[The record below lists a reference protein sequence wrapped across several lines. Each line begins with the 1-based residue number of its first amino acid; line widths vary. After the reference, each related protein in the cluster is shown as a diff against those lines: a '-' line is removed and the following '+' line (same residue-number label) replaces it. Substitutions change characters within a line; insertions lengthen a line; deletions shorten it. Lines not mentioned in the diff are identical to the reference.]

1 MSCPCD
7 KLIHPPGL
15 VIPAGL
21 DIIPRQI
28 ASFPEFRRAMLAAI
42 RSQDALT
49 NWRAR
54 GEDDLG
60 IMLLEMWAYV
70 CDALAFYDEVIAHE
84 AYLRTA
90 RLRPSL
96 RRLVDLLG
104 YVPGPAVAASVKLAL
119 FAEGRQPVKIPAG
132 TAFRSGSFDS
142 ERPQVF
148 EAQSD
153 VTIHPLTNEWTVEP
167 ARPETIGVDNP
178 SYLLLDPGTA
188 KLKAEDIVLVRDTD
202 GDAQTQVRT
211 VSNVATIDG
220 ADGGQYVQVDFDNSL
235 SLTSDTKLDNIK
247 LLTPSQTASLWTMT
261 SWPAINSS
269 GNPVYY
275 SPRDT
280 SPGEAFMEQAY
291 TANTKLTLD
300 GLYRQI
306 KPGMFII
313 VAKGEEYRW
322 FKVNSVT
329 ESMIEIIE
337 ADADTGT
344 PAVTVPVTR
353 LVLDTT
359 LNNATRRDTACRVW
373 TNDDRAEIIV
383 YYSFSDGG
391 TVTAEAGARL
401 EPNGNLKLMGPIET
415 PEDEQDPSRFFLED
429 KNESGVEV
437 EGQLDFAEEE
447 LNLDS
452 GTTWDPSLVHPVQVY
467 GNVVSATRGET
478 VSGEVLGS
486 GDASAANQSFT
497 LKKKPLTYV
506 SSPTADNES
515 GVAST
520 LEIYVNGIRW
530 EEVSSFFGVGSD
542 QEVYIVR
549 QNDDGEAI
557 ITFGDGQRGARLPSG
572 TGNVVANY
580 RYGAGAASP
589 PAGSIT
595 QIAKP
600 VKGLQSVKNPVAAS
614 GGDDAE
620 MSENIRTYAPDSALI
635 LGRAVSIK
643 DMEAVAA
650 GVAGVRAVRAEWRWH
665 STRQRPVVQI
675 WYIGEE
681 GIEKNISQTLH
692 GLSDPTVP
700 IDVKRAD
707 GEPVKLSIDVE
718 IDPGYVE
725 DDVLADV
732 RDALMNEETGLL
744 APERIGIGQPL
755 FRSQIFWKI
764 LEIPGTEGILGIQW
778 NDQFLDSF
786 AVKPEAG
793 EYFDLEEG
801 TLLLNGKDEGDA
813 Q

>member
-1 MSCPCD
+1 MNCPCD

-21 DIIPRQI
+21 DTIPRQI

-70 CDALAFYDEVIAHE
+70 CDVLAFYDEVIAHE

-104 YVPGPAVAASVKLAL
+104 YVPGLAVAASVKLAL
-119 FAEGRQPVKIPAG
+119 FAEGRQPVMIPAG

-142 ERPQVF
+142 EQPQVF
-148 EAQSD
+148 ELGSD
-153 VTIHPLTNEWTVEP
+153 VTIHPLTNKWTIEP
-167 ARPETIGVDNP
+167 ARPETIGADNP

-211 VSNVATIDG
+211 VSNVSKIDG
-220 ADGGQYVQVDFDNSL
+220 ADGSKYVQVSFGKSL
-235 SLTSDTKLDNIK
+235 SLTSNTKLDNIK

-261 SWPAINSS
+261 SSPAINSTSREPRLYS
-269 GNPVYY
+269 GNP
-275 SPRDT
+275 SNPSKAARW
-280 SPGEAFMEQAY
+280 QAY

-322 FKVNSVT
+322 FKVNSVS
-329 ESMIEIIE
+329 EIMIAIIE
-337 ADADTGT
+337 ADAATST
-344 PAVTVPVTR
+344 PAVNVPVTR

-391 TVTAEAGARL
+391 AVTAEAGTRL
-401 EPNGNLKLMGPIET
+401 EPNGKLELMGPIET
-415 PEDEQDPSRFFLED
+415 PEDEQNPSRFFLED

-437 EGQLDFAEEE
+437 EGKLDFAEEE

-467 GNVVSATRGET
+467 GNVISATRGET

-486 GDASAANQSFT
+486 GDASMANQSFT

-542 QEVYIVR
+542 EEVYIVR

-557 ITFGDGQRGARLPSG
+557 ITFGDGERGARLPSG
-572 TGNVVANY
+572 TGNVIANY

-600 VKGLQSVKNPVAAS
+600 VKGLQSVKNPVATS

-620 MSENIRTYAPDSALI
+620 TSENIRTYAPDSALI

-681 GIEKNISQTLH
+681 GIENNISQTLH

-700 IDVKRAD
+700 IDVKRAE
-707 GEPVKLSIDVE
+707 GVPAKLSIDVD

-725 DDVLADV
+725 DNVLADV

-764 LEIPGTEGILGIQW
+764 LEISGTEGILGIQW
-778 NDQFLDSF
+778 NDQVLDSF

-793 EYFDLEEG
+793 KYFDLEEG
-801 TLLLNGKDEGDA
+801 TLLLNGKGNNAE
-813 Q
+813 

>member
-15 VIPAGL
+15 FIPAGL

-28 ASFPEFRRAMLAAI
+28 ASFPEFRRAMLAGI
-42 RSQDALT
+42 RGQDALA

-104 YVPGPAVAASVKLAL
+104 YVPGPAVASSVKLAL
-119 FAEGRQPVKIPAG
+119 FAEGRQPMTVPAG

-142 ERPQVF
+142 EQPQIF

-153 VTIHPLTNEWTVEP
+153 VTIHPLTNKWTVEP
-167 ARPETIGVDNP
+167 ARPEAIGVDNP

-211 VSNVATIDG
+211 VSSVATVDG
-220 ADGGQYVQVDFDNSL
+220 ADGSQYAQVDFDNALSL
-235 SLTSDTKLDNIK
+235 SSDTKLVNIR
-247 LLTPSQTASLWTMT
+247 LLKPSQTASLWTMT
-261 SWPAINSS
+261 SWPAINSTSRGPRPYS
-269 GNPVYY
+269 GNP
-275 SPRDT
+275 SN
-280 SPGEAFMEQAY
+280 PGEAFMEQAY

-322 FKVNSVT
+322 FKVNSVS
-329 ESMIEIIE
+329 EIMIAIIE

-353 LVLDTT
+353 LVLDTM
-359 LNNATRRDTACRVW
+359 LNNATRKSGSENW

-383 YYSFSDGG
+383 HYSFSDGG
-391 TVTAEAGARL
+391 TVTAEAGTRL
-401 EPNGNLKLMGPIET
+401 EPKGKLELIGPIET
-415 PEDEQDPSRFFLED
+415 PENEQSPSRFLLED
-429 KNESGVEV
+429 KNQSGVEV
-437 EGQLDFAEEE
+437 AGQLSFAEEE

-520 LEIYVNGIRW
+520 LEIYVDGIRW
-530 EEVSSFFGVGSD
+530 EEVPSFFGVGSD
-542 QEVYIVR
+542 EEVYMVR

-572 TGNVVANY
+572 TGNVIANY

-600 VKGLQSVKNPVAAS
+600 VKGLQSVRNPVAAF

-620 MSENIRTYAPDSALI
+620 TSENIRTYAPDSALI
-635 LGRAVSIK
+635 LGRAVSIQ

-707 GEPVKLSIDVE
+707 GKPVKLSIDVD
-718 IDPGYVE
+718 IDPRYVE

-732 RDALMNEETGLL
+732 RDALMNKETGLL

-764 LEIPGTEGILGIQW
+764 LEVPGTEGIIGIQW
-778 NDQFLDSF
+778 NDQVLGSF
-786 AVKPEAG
+786 AVKSEAG

-801 TLLLNGKDEGDA
+801 TLLLNGKDE
-813 Q
+813 